1 MPYVPVPQ
9 PRGYRFADFE
19 YRERSGE
26 LFRGDQAVHLPKQAS
41 LILQAL
47 VQARGEVVPR
57 EALKDLLWPGQ
68 VSGDFEGGLHVAVRK
83 LRSALGD
90 VGANPVLVGTL
101 PGRGYRLLVPVETVL
116 EQAPEARREPAKP
129 PAGIPHRWRL
139 GLAVAG
145 VLVVTAALWALLG
158 RRGIHEGRV
167 PGELLKD
174 RASGLEFVWVPPGI
188 FTMGSPEKGYFLR
201 LPDENQHLVRLSKGY
216 WIGRFEVTQRQY
228 AQVMGVNPSG
238 FRDSGPEAPVE
249 NVSWI
254 DAQDFL
260 KKLNQ
265 RGSGQVYRLP
275 TEAEW
280 EYAARAGST
289 DDSYGPINT
298 IAWYGDNS
306 DQRTHPV
313 GLKLPN
319 AWGLYDTLG
328 NVWEWCSDWYGP
340 YLYQGETDPL
350 GPRTGLVRVY
360 RGGFWGH
367 LKTVASR
374 GSTVPPETRFNLI
387 GFRVVCTPAATSPA
401 QP

>member
-1 MPYVPVPQ
+1 
-9 PRGYRFADFE
+9 
-19 YRERSGE
+19 
-26 LFRGDQAVHLPKQAS
+26 
-41 LILQAL
+41 
-47 VQARGEVVPR
+47 
-57 EALKDLLWPGQ
+57 
-68 VSGDFEGGLHVAVRK
+68 
-83 LRSALGD
+83 
-90 VGANPVLVGTL
+90 
-101 PGRGYRLLVPVETVL
+101 
-116 EQAPEARREPAKP
+116 
-129 PAGIPHRWRL
+129 
-139 GLAVAG
+139 
-145 VLVVTAALWALLG
+145 
-158 RRGIHEGRV
+158 
-167 PGELLKD
+167 
-174 RASGLEFVWVPPGI
+174 
-188 FTMGSPEKGYFLR
+188 MGSPEKGYFLR
-201 LPDENQHLVRLSKGY
+201 LPDENPHLVRLSKGF

-228 AQVMGVNPSG
+228 ERVMGVNPSG
-238 FRDSGPEAPVE
+238 FPDSGPEAPVE
-249 NVSWI
+249 NVSWF
-254 DAQDFL
+254 DAQSFIR
-260 KKLNQ
+260 KLNQ

-306 DQRTHPV
+306 DQRTHPA

-374 GSTVPPETRFNLI
+374 GSSVPPETRFNLI

-401 QP
+401 RP

>member
-1 MPYVPVPQ
+1 MPYVPIQQ
-9 PRGYRFADFE
+9 PSSFRFADFE
-19 YRERSGE
+19 YRGRSGE
-26 LFRGDQAVHLPKQAS
+26 LFRGGQAIHLPKQAA
-41 LILQAL
+41 LVLQAL
-47 VQARGEVVPR
+47 LEAGGGIVPR
-57 EALKDLLWPGQ
+57 EALKDLLWPGK

-83 LRSALGD
+83 LRAALGD
-90 VGANPVLVGTL
+90 EGANPVLVGTL
-101 PGRGYRLLVPVETVL
+101 PGRGYRLLVEVETIQEPPPGAVEPPVE
-116 EQAPEARREPAKP
+116 P
-129 PAGIPHRWRL
+129 PAGTPRWRNR
-139 GLAVAG
+139 GLLLAGAVA
-145 VLVVTAALWALLG
+145 AAAGLWAVFG
-158 RRGIHEGRV
+158 RQGIREGQT

-201 LPDENQHLVRLSKGY
+201 LPDENPHLVRLSKGF

-228 AQVMGVNPSG
+228 ERVMGVNPSG
-238 FRDSGPEAPVE
+238 FPDSGPEAPVE
-249 NVSWI
+249 NVSWF
-254 DAQDFL
+254 DAQSFIR
-260 KKLNQ
+260 KLNQ

-306 DQRTHPV
+306 DQRTHPA

-374 GSTVPPETRFNLI
+374 GSSVPPETRFNLI

-401 QP
+401 RP